1 MMSYTMLCTSL
12 CDSGGMLMRFM
23 SPSTRIIGGTPDGQ
37 MQVRGVVLDGESQ
50 ELRDIDGGHD
60 GPLIQSPRVSN
71 RAYHK
76 AFHSIAKGTSQS
88 VTEIT
93 EHLRNIVERVARASA
108 LAPRA
113 KSVTIVAVSKQKT
126 SSDIAEA
133 FRAGQRDF
141 GESYAQEA
149 APKIEAL
156 RGLDITWHFIG
167 AVQANKTRI
176 VAENFQW
183 VHTVDR
189 AKIAA
194 RLNEQRP
201 HYAPPLNVLI
211 QVNQSARA
219 AEARRRRGRDLAAR
233 ARDRSAHAP
242 ASSAGS

>member
-1 MMSYTMLCTSL
+1 
-12 CDSGGMLMRFM
+12 
-23 SPSTRIIGGTPDGQ
+23 
-37 MQVRGVVLDGESQ
+37 
-50 ELRDIDGGHD
+50 
-60 GPLIQSPRVSN
+60 
-71 RAYHK
+71 
-76 AFHSIAKGTSQS
+76 

-93 EHLRNIVERVARASA
+93 EHLRDIVERVARASA
-108 LAPRA
+108 RAPRA

-126 SSDIAEA
+126 SADIAEA

-167 AVQANKTRI
+167 ALQANKTRI

-201 HYAPPLNVLI
+201 HFAPPLDVLI
-211 QVNQSARA
+211 QVNQAREPQKRGVGEDEILPLAREIAALTRLRLRGLMAIPPASGDPAHWFRELAASLERLRA
-219 AEARRRRGRDLAAR
+219 AGLDVDTLSMGMSSDFEAAIA
-233 ARDRSAHAP
+233 
-242 ASSAGS
+242 AGSTCVRIGTAIFGARG